1 MAALGC
7 VATVLAALGCVAILL
22 AALGCVAKLTGF
34 STSVAT
40 ERELAEARAPLPMVL
55 TSVTVRSLA
64 EVTVKR
70 TLRGTLVAKLPVSMN
85 T

>member
-34 STSVAT
+34 STFVAT
-40 ERELAEARAPLPMVL
+40 VRELAEARAPLPMVL
-55 TSVTVRSLA
+55 TSVTVRGLA

-85 T
+85 A